1 MNQDFM
7 NNNFLVVVDMQNDF
21 LDGPLGSEEAR
32 AIVKPAAERILACRS
47 FGYKIIAT
55 ADTHYQ
61 NYLDTQE
68 GRRLPVPHCI
78 CGHPGWEINSEIKTA
93 MADAEVIQKTTFGFI
108 GLPLLI
114 QRFCPLG
121 KQPNIEIIG
130 LCTDICVVSNALIIK
145 AFFPEATI
153 SVHQACCAG
162 TTPEKHRAALE
173 TMKSC
178 QIDIV

>member
-1 MNQDFM
+1 MSK
-7 NNNFLVVVDMQNDF
+7 NFLVVVDMQNDF
-21 LDGPLGSEEAR
+21 IDGPLGSEEAR
-32 AIVKPAAERILACRS
+32 AIVKPAAERILSCRS
-47 FGYKIIAT
+47 FGYTIIAT

-78 CGHPGWEINSEIKTA
+78 CGQPGWEIDSEIKTA
-93 MADAEVIQKTTFGFI
+93 LADAKIIPKNTFGSVA
-108 GLPLLI
+108 LPCVISSLLLPAE
-114 QRFCPLG
+114 R
-121 KQPNIEIIG
+121 PNIEIIG
-130 LCTDICVVSNALIIK
+130 LCTDICVVSNALILK
-145 AFFPEATI
+145 TFFPEATV
-153 SVHQACCAG
+153 SVHQDYCAG